1 MLNFCYVIN
10 QKIESQ
16 RQRKEEKRN
25 EKKKKIIKSKKMRK
39 LFLLDDVYLSSLV
52 LFYFFLNEKPISL
65 DPKLYILT
73 IVFLYL
79 NEIIKYV

>member
-39 LFLLDDVYLSSLV
+39 LFLLDVYLSSLV

-65 DPKLYILT
+65 DPKLYKLT
-73 IVFLYL
+73 FVFLYL